1 MWVSAKL
8 LDLFS
13 IGKDTVDVLRRE
25 LSTITVERDLLKQ
38 QLLVAQNNFEWSR
51 TKVNSLEM
59 ERTALMEKAYNIKL
73 PTPQIMK
80 QPTLDPTFD
89 PKNFSFTDIGE
100 EMSKQLGLPSYDN

>member
-25 LSTITVERDLLKQ
+25 LSIITVERDLLKQ

-59 ERTALMEKAYNIKL
+59 ERTALMEVAYKIKL

-80 QPTLDPTFD
+80 VPTVDPTYD
-89 PKNFSFTDIGE
+89 PKNFSFEDIGND
-100 EMSKQLGLPSYDN
+100 MSKIVGLPIYE